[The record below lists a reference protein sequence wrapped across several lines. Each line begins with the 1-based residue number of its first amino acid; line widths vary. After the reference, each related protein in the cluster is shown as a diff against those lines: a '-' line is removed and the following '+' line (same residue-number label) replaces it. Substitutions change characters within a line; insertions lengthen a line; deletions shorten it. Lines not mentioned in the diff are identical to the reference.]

1 MESSSSPEYV
11 AAQQLPVLFKQY
23 NRSLLFFAKS
33 MVRSQEVAEE
43 IVADSFIKLW
53 QRKDSFADEDKVK
66 AFLYIATKNACIN
79 HAQLVRSRQV
89 HDGEAV
95 DSLTSA
101 DPDVLARI
109 IRAEFLQ
116 QVYDEIDRLPEKQ
129 REVFRLSYL
138 EDLTTDEIC
147 ERLQMS
153 ATAVFAN
160 RSRAAETLRKI
171 FKDKE
176 LWLCLFLVDAMM
188 GKL

>member
-1 MESSSSPEYV
+1 MNSASSPVYV

-43 IVADSFIKLW
+43 IVADSFVKLW
-53 QRKDSFADEDKVK
+53 QRKDSFASEDKVK

-79 HAQLVRSRQV
+79 HVQSAYARQV

-95 DSLTSA
+95 DSLTSL
-101 DPDVLARI
+101 DPDTLAQI
-109 IRAEFLQ
+109 IRAELMQ

-138 EDLTTDEIC
+138 EDLTTEEIC

-160 RSRAAETLRKI
+160 RSRAVDALRKV

-176 LWLCLFLVDAMM
+176 LWICLLLIDQLL
-188 GKL
+188 GK